1 MKSWKPFNTRALAWL
16 TIALS
21 MVMGPVAASPA
32 PAVIEFSSLDP
43 DRSEHVHGT
52 LYRPESCAAPCPAVV
67 VVHGTAGINAT
78 GAFYREAVLQAGIA
92 FFEVDFKTG
101 IFTSPMDRPPAET
114 FVPMGFAALKELRK
128 VPGIDPQR
136 IGIVGFSMGGHLT
149 VNTAFEANR
158 RKWMGDEKGFAA
170 HAAFYPVCKSFLSQ
184 DDLKTTGAPIL
195 IFYGTADTYGE
206 GKNVPA
212 FKQLL
217 QSRYNTAI
225 TTVEYAGA
233 QHGFNRNAPPLS
245 YRDPAAIDGKG
256 YMAWDEAAATDSKT
270 RLIEFLGRTLGTA
283 HAQ

>member
-1 MKSWKPFNTRALAWL
+1 MKRWKTAGLLA
-16 TIALS
+16 IALS
-21 MVMGPVAASPA
+21 MVMGAVQASPA
-32 PAVIEFSSLDP
+32 PAVIEFSTLDP
-43 DRSEHVHGT
+43 DRNDHVHGT
-52 LYRPESCAAPCPAVV
+52 LYRPEACATPCPAVV

-78 GAFYREAVLQAGIA
+78 GAFYRDAILHAGIA

-101 IFTSPMDRPPAET
+101 IFTSPMDRPPADT
-114 FVPMGFAALKELRK
+114 FVPLGFAALKELRK
-128 VPGIDPQR
+128 VPGIDPDR

-158 RKWMGDEKGFAA
+158 KKWMGNEKGFAT

-184 DDLKTTGAPIL
+184 DDLKTTGAPMI
-195 IFYGTADTYGE
+195 IFYGTGDAYGE

-217 QSRYNTAI
+217 QSRYDTAI

-245 YRDPAAIDGKG
+245 YRDSAAIDGKG
-256 YMAWDEAAATDSKT
+256 YMAWDEAAANDSKA
-270 RLIEFLGRTLGTA
+270 RLIEFLGRTLGTG
-283 HAQ
+283 HTQ